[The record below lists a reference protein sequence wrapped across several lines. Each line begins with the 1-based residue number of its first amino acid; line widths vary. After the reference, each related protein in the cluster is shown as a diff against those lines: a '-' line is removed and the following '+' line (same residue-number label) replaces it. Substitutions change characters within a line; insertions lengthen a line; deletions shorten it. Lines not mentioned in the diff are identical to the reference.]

1 MQASDL
7 RYYPV
12 CRGRDDLDSK
22 PLIFPFPDTLI
33 DRCMFFCPR
42 VLGLFQENS
51 SAYPKELNSKTSVE
65 VGRIRDDKK
74 MEVAELFA
82 FLILFN
88 ALAIL
93 LLELMNTV
101 GFTIYGFHSPYH
113 SICGYSLQFQLR
125 KAVKKLQ
132 AWIHF

>member
-1 MQASDL
+1 
-7 RYYPV
+7 
-12 CRGRDDLDSK
+12 
-22 PLIFPFPDTLI
+22 
-33 DRCMFFCPR
+33 MFFCPR

-93 LLELMNTV
+93 LLELMNIV

-113 SICGYSLQFQLR
+113 SICSYSLQFQLR